1 MALLSKLDDDGTFYF
16 DKYRAIINY
25 ADLLFS
31 LGQTDEAIRKVSAA
45 KKSLQESGLQDTE
58 IYADCLY
65 SLGLYHVC
73 LNDTS
78 AGDELVSAFRIFF
91 DLYGRDSDFV
101 QARIA
106 EVRGYIENAYNSII
120 QNDQLKQLLGE

>member
-1 MALLSKLDDDGTFYF
+1 MPNRLDDDGTFYY
-16 DKYRAIINY
+16 DKYRAVINY

-31 LGQTDEAIRKVSAA
+31 LGQTDEAIQQVSAA
-45 KKSLQESGLQDTE
+45 VSSLRELELQDTE
-58 IYADCLY
+58 VYADCIY
-65 SLGLYHVC
+65 SLGLYHLC

-78 AGDELVSAFRIFF
+78 AGDELVSAFRIFI

-101 QARIA
+101 QARA
-106 EVRGYIENAYNSII
+106 TEVRGYIENAHNSII

>member
-1 MALLSKLDDDGTFYF
+1 M
-16 DKYRAIINY
+16 
-25 ADLLFS
+25 
-31 LGQTDEAIRKVSAA
+31 
-45 KKSLQESGLQDTE
+45 
-58 IYADCLY
+58 
-65 SLGLYHVC
+65 
-73 LNDTS
+73 NDTS